1 VAGELLRERE
11 TILVR
16 RMAGGAALAA
26 TVADLA
32 ALPAGALERLVAA
45 ADVLALRAMLAQ
57 KSKRTREEEE
67 AFIVNTQD
75 AFEQLQEE
83 WRRKGRDE
91 GRVEEAARAVLTA
104 LRVRGIAVPDAARE
118 QILAEKAPGRLER
131 WLERA
136 ILAASVAEVLE
147 EPS

>member
-1 VAGELLRERE
+1 
-11 TILVR
+11 
-16 RMAGGAALAA
+16 
-26 TVADLA
+26 
-32 ALPAGALERLVAA
+32 
-45 ADVLALRAMLAQ
+45 MLAQ
-57 KSKRTREEEE
+57 KSKRTREEE
-67 AFIVNTQD
+67 AFVVNTQD
-75 AFEQLQEE
+75 AFEQLREE
-83 WRRKGRDE
+83 GRREGRDEGRREGRDE

-118 QILAEKAPGRLER
+118 QILAERAPVRLER